1 MNQNALQVVWTCSH
15 IPRETQLIKAR
26 SWCTPS
32 MLPGRCICLRA
43 RRELERQRRRSRG
56 TGGME
61 CVSRAATTESQL
73 PLRPGQ
79 RLARGLRRLAPAL
92 TCPTPLMT
100 RSLHNSLSLGIGR
113 KGRMRTNLDIGDPK
127 IPYDILNDSGFTLSN
142 WRAIDDSPPPY
153 GIFLKIPDC
162 APILLEYVSW

>member
-1 MNQNALQVVWTCSH
+1 MLCKSYWTYSH
-15 IPRETQLIKAR
+15 IPREMQFIKAR

-32 MLPGRCICLRA
+32 MLPGCCICLRT
-43 RRELERQRRRSRG
+43 RRELERQRPRCRG
-56 TGGME
+56 MGGME

-73 PLRPGQ
+73 QLRRGQ

-113 KGRMRTNLDIGDPK
+113 KGRMRTNSDIGNPK
-127 IPYDILNDSGFTLSN
+127 IPYDILNNSFFTLSN
-142 WRAIDDSPPPY
+142 WRAIADSPPPY
-153 GIFLKIPDC
+153 CIFLKFPT
-162 APILLEYVSW
+162 AHPPSSTMYHGR